1 MENYFPRPLFLGTLI
16 ITLMVMHVTSTSQAT
31 GFASLTE
38 KFNAT
43 ATTVA
48 DTDGF
53 ESEFLMDPDVGRMLF
68 DFRYLISRSR
78 IRRRP
83 IVNCNRGNAYASC
96 LPSKN
101 QRITSERCGIYKR
114 RGCF

>member
-1 MENYFPRPLFLGTLI
+1 MVLI
-16 ITLMVMHVTSTSQAT
+16 LPSTSQAT
-31 GFASLTE
+31 SFASLTE
-38 KFNAT
+38 KSNAT
-43 ATTVA
+43 ATVA
-48 DTDGF
+48 ESDDM
-53 ESEFLMDPDVGRMLF
+53 ESEFLMDPDIGRMLF

-96 LPSKN
+96 LPAKN
-101 QRITSERCGIYKR
+101 QQIRSERCGIYKR

>member
-1 MENYFPRPLFLGTLI
+1 
-16 ITLMVMHVTSTSQAT
+16 MVLNLTSTSQAAS
-31 GFASLTE
+31 FASLTE
-38 KFNAT
+38 KINAT
-43 ATTVA
+43 ATATVA
-48 DTDGF
+48 EIDDM
-53 ESEFLMDPDVGRMLF
+53 ESEFLMDPDIGRMLF

-96 LPSKN
+96 LPAKN
-101 QRITSERCGIYKR
+101 QLIRSERCGIYKR